1 MIHLGPNFVQPN
13 CDQSE
18 PEHPCYIY
26 TKTDVPIR
34 FPPDNN
40 VKRSGCK
47 VKDLNYWVMRQESDD
62 GAGNRIVNLYANDD
76 KSFTETGLPGGNVA
90 DGKKYTREIAWVQ
103 CTPGFINEVHYRG
116 RPKGSMKS
124 WYNGCGVTTELVK
137 ICILDSKLNKETTQL
152 IRNQLQDD
160 KMWRTK
166 SKKLTIETLT
176 QQKYINLKKLMFT
189 PPDAENP
196 NQLRKEFCSNLI
208 GIIPYNRLLKPE
220 EDDGLKNVLKAA
232 KEAGIVDKTFFKH
245 LDDGNTKFKRNELN
259 DFYDKYKNG
268 RNAKKDIVADEEDEM
283 KEVTGK
289 IFFCKGGSDF
299 YNPFK

>member
-13 CDQSE
+13 CDQKDN
-18 PEHPCYIY
+18 EHPCYIY
-26 TKTDVPIR
+26 TKIGVPIR
-34 FPPDNN
+34 FPPDEN

-76 KSFTETGLPGGNVA
+76 KSFTETRLPGGNVA
-90 DGKKYTREIAWVQ
+90 DRKKYTREIAWVQ

-116 RPKGSMKS
+116 RPKGSKKS

-196 NQLRKEFCSNLI
+196 NQLRKEFCSDLI

-232 KEAGIVDKTFFKH
+232 KEAGLDKTFFKH
-245 LDDGNTKFKRNELN
+245 LDDGNTNFKRNELN

-299 YNPFK
+299 YNPFE